1 MTPQEMEKL
10 PKPLEKTIS
19 KLELEVMGEVV
30 DRIKKAYEIAPVGEH
45 MLDRLT
51 LLDRNGSN
59 IKKLLKEK
67 LEQANIDIDK
77 IYDKAVEADY
87 ITHKD
92 LFNKAGK
99 EYLAYEDNEWLKQL
113 VNATREHTKDNIKP
127 FENITK
133 ATGFNV
139 MQNGKLAFTPL
150 SDYFAKSLDKSLI
163 GIASGAYTYSQA
175 IGSVIDEMTN
185 SGLRVVNYASGKTD
199 RIEVAARRALM
210 TGVAQ
215 MTNQINES
223 NAKKLDTD
231 YFEVD
236 WHPGARNKGIGIEN
250 HQAWQGKVYSRQEMI
265 TVCGEGDILG
275 FAGINCYHIKWP
287 FIKGISKRK
296 YTDEWLKEQNEK
308 ENTPKEFNGKEY
320 TVYDALQYQRKLERT
335 IRKLKQD
342 VLLLGRAEVD
352 KDVLIAKQSKLQ
364 SVKALYTEFSKAM
377 GLPQQLERL
386 KVGVGNNSERGI
398 SSKKGAAG
406 DSSKVDLKFINS
418 KQYKAKFKTIT
429 DNQDVNESIY
439 QRAKAML
446 IHRNGTR
453 LEDMYLLDKSK
464 GEIVGSQTSSSS
476 DYEVEY
482 NKSLLNAVSKS
493 QPYSLISIHN
503 HPTNIPPSGADF
515 ASAGFRRYKMGVIA
529 CHNGD
534 IYTYEVGNKPF
545 SARLFDDTVEKY
557 TKMGYTNGV
566 EANIKALEQFEIDYG
581 IKWRKL

>member
-10 PKPLEKTIS
+10 PKPLEHTVS
-19 KLELEVMGEVV
+19 KLELEIMGEVV

-51 LLDRNGSN
+51 VLDRSSSS

-92 LFNKAGK
+92 LFTKAGR

-113 VNATREHTKDNIKP
+113 VNATREQTKEELKP
-127 FENITK
+127 FENITRT
-133 ATGFNV
+133 TGFKIV
-139 MQNGKLAFTPL
+139 QNGKLVFTPL

-185 SGLRVVNYASGKTD
+185 SGLRVVNYASGHTD
-199 RIEVAARRALM
+199 RIEVAVRRALM

-250 HQAWQGKVYSRQEMI
+250 HQAWQGKVYSKQEMI
-265 TVCGEGDILG
+265 TICGEGDILG

-296 YTDEWLKEQNEK
+296 YTDEWLKEQNKK
-308 ENTPKEFNGKEY
+308 ENTPKEFNGKDY

-342 VLLLGRAEVD
+342 VSLLGRAEVD

-386 KVGVGNNSERGI
+386 RIGELFPVVKLGAGSSDNSEGLKISELHHIGAIDMGLIDDAIKYYNNQIRFSDIEEVVIIDKFGEVYYAKGNGI
-398 SSKKGAAG
+398 GVAFEGINLNGA
-406 DSSKVDLKFINS
+406 
-418 KQYKAKFKTIT
+418 
-429 DNQDVNESIY
+429 
-439 QRAKAML
+439 
-446 IHRNGTR
+446 
-453 LEDMYLLDKSK
+453 
-464 GEIVGSQTSSSS
+464 IVT
-476 DYEVEY
+476 
-482 NKSLLNAVSKS
+482 
-493 QPYSLISIHN
+493 HN
-503 HPTNIPPSGADF
+503 HPESNGIVSFGKDDF
-515 ASAGFRRYKMGVIA
+515 VFLRDNVGVQKLFA
-529 CHNGD
+529 VNPK
-534 IYTYEVGNKPF
+534 YTYSVQITSDIGKLVYSDYNLKAISEADPTPEFDIQHEV
-545 SARLFDDTVEKY
+545 
-557 TKMGYTNGV
+557 
-566 EANIKALEQFEIDYG
+566 FEILNREGKVHYVREEY
-581 IKWRKL
+581 IQ

>member
-51 LLDRNGSN
+51 VLDRNGSN

-92 LFNKAGK
+92 LFTKAGR

-113 VNATREHTKDNIKP
+113 VNATREQTKEELKP
-127 FENITK
+127 FENITRT
-133 ATGFNV
+133 TGFKIV
-139 MQNGKLAFTPL
+139 QNGKLVFTPL

-185 SGLRVVNYASGKTD
+185 SGLRVVNYASGHTD
-199 RIEVAARRALM
+199 RVEVAVRRALM

-215 MTNQINES
+215 MTNQVNEN
-223 NAKKLDTD
+223 NAKKLNTD

-236 WHPGARNKGIGIEN
+236 WHPGARNKGVGIEN

-308 ENTPKEFNGKEY
+308 ENTPKEFRGKEY

-364 SVKALYTEFSKAM
+364 SAKALYSEFSKAM

-386 KVGVGNNSERGI
+386 RVGI
-398 SSKKGAAG
+398 G
-406 DSSKVDLKFINS
+406 DSKPEDAKDTDKQKENLKYKDVTSEWKVVDENKSKEVKDLSEWEHGGNKYTVDGKHVVLDYDKHEKEVAEIIAKKYGRDVFMVPRILNPTGIRTPDYKINQSLYDLKTPGGKGKNTIFDAIKGSKYQADNVIMCIDKTPLQIEEVERQIEGVYESKRTDFI
-418 KQYKAKFKTIT
+418 
-429 DNQDVNESIY
+429 DEVVV
-439 QRAKAML
+439 L
-446 IHRNGTR
+446 
-453 LEDMYLLDKSK
+453 KS
-464 GEIVGSQTSSSS
+464 GEILKV
-476 DYEVEY
+476 
-482 NKSLLNAVSKS
+482 
-493 QPYSLISIHN
+493 
-503 HPTNIPPSGADF
+503 
-515 ASAGFRRYKMGVIA
+515 YK
-529 CHNGD
+529 
-534 IYTYEVGNKPF
+534 
-545 SARLFDDTVEKY
+545 
-557 TKMGYTNGV
+557 
-566 EANIKALEQFEIDYG
+566 
-581 IKWRKL
+581 RKN

>member
-1 MTPQEMEKL
+1 MEKL

-51 LLDRNGSN
+51 VLDRSSSS

-92 LFNKAGK
+92 LFTKAGR

-113 VNATREHTKDNIKP
+113 VNATREQTKEELKP
-127 FENITK
+127 FENITRT
-133 ATGFNV
+133 TGFKIV
-139 MQNGKLAFTPL
+139 QNGKLVFTSL

-199 RIEVAARRALM
+199 RIEVAARRSLM

-236 WHPGARNKGIGIEN
+236 WHPGARNKGFGIEN
-250 HQAWQGKVYSRQEMI
+250 HQAWQGKVYSKQEMI
-265 TVCGEGDILG
+265 TVCGEGDMLG

-364 SVKALYTEFSKAM
+364 SVKSLYAEFSKAM

-386 KVGVGNNSERGI
+386 RVGIRDNNPKDVEDTDKQKENLKYKDVTSEWKVVDETKYKEVKDLSEWEHGGNKYTVDGKYVVLDYDKHEKEVAEIIAKKYGRDVLMVPRILNPTGI
-398 SSKKGAAG
+398 RTPDYKINQSLY
-406 DSSKVDLKFINS
+406 DLKTPGGKGKNTIFDAIKGS
-418 KQYKAKFKTIT
+418 KYQADNVIMCIDKTPLQI
-429 DNQDVNESIY
+429 E
-439 QRAKAML
+439 
-446 IHRNGTR
+446 
-453 LEDMYLLDKSK
+453 
-464 GEIVGSQTSSSS
+464 
-476 DYEVEY
+476 EVERQIEEVY
-482 NKSLLNAVSKS
+482 ESKR
-493 QPYSLISIHN
+493 
-503 HPTNIPPSGADF
+503 TDF
-515 ASAGFRRYKMGVIA
+515 IDEVVVLKGSEIIKVYK
-529 CHNGD
+529 
-534 IYTYEVGNKPF
+534 
-545 SARLFDDTVEKY
+545 
-557 TKMGYTNGV
+557 
-566 EANIKALEQFEIDYG
+566 
-581 IKWRKL
+581 RKN